1 MLPKTMID
9 NIDRARKHFL
19 WRGSYVNSNRKPLAA
34 QDKVCKPKV
43 KGGLYIESGSFVEI
57 FG

>member
-1 MLPKTMID
+1 MID

-43 KGGLYIESGSFVEI
+43 KGGLGVINISI
-57 FG
+57 